1 MAILIGKSFE
11 NSRKK
16 KSILAESPSDFSGMA
31 VATFGINVGG
41 KTYYIPLVQGYKGSD
56 TVTVSNSKEFKLKD
70 NAAIPVWAK
79 TDLLAL
85 VDRSY
90 RAINTT
96 DAIGKGNGDP
106 DSNWFNVAHV
116 SLDIGDP
123 SYSTK
128 FTNILLMKVKASYT
142 ASVKRTITT
151 YNILPPPK
159 YVVTVRVKKSTEERS
174 VKDQYQNTH
183 YYTDYV
189 TSIPQVSSNLVVDK
203 PLTIQI
209 SYNNKSSQ
217 ERPYQEPLV
226 TSDPVSNSIDFPAY
240 SNLVKSELGF
250 ARKLISEYDRSRLY
264 RDEKYTISIS
274 LAGITKTQ
282 TVNMFDRV
290 ETVDVPFEFDLASL
304 I

>member
-1 MAILIGKSFE
+1 MA
-11 NSRKK
+11 
-16 KSILAESPSDFSGMA
+16 
-31 VATFGINVGG
+31 
-41 KTYYIPLVQGYKGSD
+41 YYSQVER
-56 TVTVSNSKEFKLKD
+56 N
-70 NAAIPVWAK
+70 
-79 TDLLAL
+79 
-85 VDRSY
+85 Y
-90 RAINTT
+90 RAIDTT
-96 DAIGKGNGDP
+96 DAIGKGNGNP

-116 SLDIGDP
+116 DLDIGDP
-123 SYSTK
+123 DYSTK
-128 FTNILLMKVKASYT
+128 FTSILLMKVKSSYT
-142 ASVKRTITT
+142 AKVKRTITT

-174 VKDQYQNTH
+174 IKDQYNDTH

-203 PLTIQI
+203 PLTIQV

-217 ERPYQEPLV
+217 DRPYEAPLI
-226 TSDPVSNSIDFPAY
+226 TSDPVSSSIDFPAY

-250 ARKLISEYDRSRLY
+250 ARKLISAFDRNGLY
-264 RDEKYTISIS
+264 SNEKYTISIS

-282 TVNMFDRV
+282 TVNMFNRV